1 MKNPAEL
8 SSLDKIVILDDFSD
22 RIYYE
27 IYLSIV
33 DFYITGKIPS
43 YQDIKFQFKDD
54 DLVKEIIEFVEE
66 DLTAPDNLHI
76 VYEELCEV
84 SRKRRLEQTGQYLQ
98 KSVKSKQ
105 KSQDI
110 IRQVESS
117 LLQITVNNGINID
130 TVASIEGEYLK
141 ELKTKIDRYRKT
153 NSIRGVIDLPT
164 GFDIL
169 DMYTLGFQKSTTWI
183 LGGSTSD
190 GKTQMAVQMCNA
202 AILADNQVLFF
213 MLEDDKRKLLTR
225 FIALKSGVPIMK
237 LMCGNITDA
246 EYDKAK
252 QASAQLKQADR
263 LLIEDETFDIN
274 DIVTK
279 TQFAKLKYPNL
290 SFIIIDHI
298 NLITDKLIREGNRER
313 EIGMASKK
321 LVALAKRLE
330 ISILILQQLNTNPDD
345 RKKGLPVTTND
356 LRDCKSTSHDSSVT
370 ILLHCP
376 DKFNQDAQ
384 FSRKHTQLVLAKN
397 RYGEVN
403 KILDFTSR
411 ANIGKFIEGVPNVK
425 PV

>member
-1 MKNPAEL
+1 
-8 SSLDKIVILDDFSD
+8 
-22 RIYYE
+22 
-27 IYLSIV
+27 
-33 DFYITGKIPS
+33 
-43 YQDIKFQFKDD
+43 
-54 DLVKEIIEFVEE
+54 
-66 DLTAPDNLHI
+66 
-76 VYEELCEV
+76 
-84 SRKRRLEQTGQYLQ
+84 
-98 KSVKSKQ
+98 
-105 KSQDI
+105 
-110 IRQVESS
+110 
-117 LLQITVNNGINID
+117 
-130 TVASIEGEYLK
+130 
-141 ELKTKIDRYRKT
+141 
-153 NSIRGVIDLPT
+153 
-164 GFDIL
+164 
-169 DMYTLGFQKSTTWI
+169 MYTLGFQKSTTWI

-345 RKKGLPVTTND
+345 RKKGLPVTTTD
-356 LRDCKSTSHDSSVT
+356 LRDCKSTTHDHSAP
-370 ILLHCP
+370 LLLPCP
-376 DKFNQDAQ
+376 
-384 FSRKHTQLVLAKN
+384 
-397 RYGEVN
+397 N
-403 KILDFTSR
+403 KY
-411 ANIGKFIEGVPNVK
+411 N
-425 PV
+425 